1 MAKKI
6 KPAMILWGKRP
17 DTPWLKLTD
26 NVSCAERER
35 RRRDGWEVTVRKQ
48 GEHPDPRCRLCGGEE
63 NLAKEGESYTY
74 ICKPCIAIDEER
86 LFAEFMANR

>member
-1 MAKKI
+1 MATKT
-6 KPAMILWGKRP
+6 PMILWGKRP

-48 GEHPDPRCRLCGGEE
+48 GEHPEPRCRLCGGAD
-63 NLAKEGESYTY
+63 NLIKEDGLF
-74 ICKPCIAIDEER
+74 ICKPCIVIDEER